1 MRMHQLTPLRAAL
14 ALLLVASAILFL
26 VGSTI
31 ERNHHHEAAPAAQKA
46 HSESGKGSAGET
58 GKPTGHSES
67 GSAEP
72 SGAKPGPAEAGHTEA
87 GAKILGVN
95 TESLALSIVAVV
107 LSVLLAAAVWLPRWS
122 RLVLLA
128 ALGFGLVF
136 AAGDAREVV
145 HQLDDS
151 NSGLAAVAAILIA
164 LHVSVA
170 MLAGLLLLPRSVSS
184 LRAREAM

>member
-1 MRMHQLTPLRAAL
+1 MRIHLTPLRAAL

-31 ERNHHHEAAPAAQKA
+31 ERNHRHHEQTPAAQTA
-46 HSESGKGSAGET
+46 HSESGEGTKTGEPEHS
-58 GKPTGHSES
+58 KSES
-67 GSAEP
+67 GGGKS
-72 SGAKPGPAEAGHTEA
+72 SGTETGHVGAGHAEA

-107 LSVLLAAAVWLPRWS
+107 LSVLLAAAIWLRRWS

-128 ALGFGLVF
+128 VVGFGLVF

-151 NSGLAAVAAILIA
+151 NNGLAAVAAILITLHLAVAA
-164 LHVSVA
+164 LA
-170 MLAGLLLLPRSVSS
+170 ALLLRPRPLAGVPAS
-184 LRAREAM
+184 EPI